1 MANYATSVLAKG
13 QAIVTQRNQAPEQRR
28 KIPTVMELALKNQEY
43 SIPNAVELRKSDKRP
58 VEIYYQTKVAQQA
71 TTTKAYNHTGTFGD
85 SGKIELV
92 YVTHVE
98 TFSLP
103 RKIAQNNVLTY
114 QNMFNNLYEEK
125 WRNIRNRHDTS
136 ALAFLLANRMQ
147 LAAAVVNPQIAS
159 ANPGTWNDT
168 LYALEVDQTKRSRFI
183 QMVKTFMAAR
193 YFTGEYDI
201 ISDLQ
206 SAAEF
211 EFQMNQGQGN
221 NTNTSFQF
229 GNAAISTTQDAI
241 SADYALGAVLAMPR
255 RSFAGMYW
263 NDALNKSGSVNSG
276 ETEVG
281 TLGTQRDPF
290 GSGAVADVS
299 MYTQRAD
306 TSANTTGGSTQD
318 VVDQWE
324 VALTIAYALP
334 PLALTGDS
342 VVHLIGQ
349 AA

>member
-43 SIPNAVELRKSDKRP
+43 SIPNAPELRKSDLRP
-58 VEIYYQTKVAQQA
+58 VEIYYQTKVAQQS
-71 TTTKAYNHTGTFGD
+71 TTTKAYNHTGGFGD
-85 SGKIELV
+85 SGKTELV
-92 YVTHVE
+92 YITHVE
-98 TFSLP
+98 TLSLP
-103 RKIAQNNVLTY
+103 RKIAQNNILTY
-114 QNMFNNLYEEK
+114 QTMFNNLYEEK

-168 LYALEVDQTKRSRFI
+168 LFALEIDQTKKSRFI
-183 QMVKTFMAAR
+183 QMVKSFMAAR
-193 YFTGEYDI
+193 YFTGDYDI
-201 ISDLQ
+201 VSDLQ

-211 EFQMNQGQGN
+211 EFQMNQGAGN
-221 NTNTSFQF
+221 QANTSFQF
-229 GNAAISTTQDAI
+229 GNAAIATTQDAI
-241 SADYALGAVLAMPR
+241 STDYALGAVLAMPR

-276 ETEVG
+276 ENEVG
-281 TLGTQRDPF
+281 VMGTQKDPF
-290 GSGAVADVS
+290 GSGAVADIS
-299 MYTQRAD
+299 FYTKRAD
-306 TSANTTGGSTQD
+306 TSGNGTGGSPQD
-318 VVDQWE
+318 VVDQYE
-324 VALTIAYALP
+324 IALTIAYALP
-334 PLALTGDS
+334 PLSLTGDS

-349 AA
+349 AS

>member
-58 VEIYYQTKVAQQA
+58 VEIYYQTKVAQQS
-71 TTTKAYNHTGTFGD
+71 TTTKAYNHTGTYGD
-85 SGKIELV
+85 SGKVELV

-136 ALAFLLANRMQ
+136 ALAFLIANRMQ
-147 LAAAVVNPQIAS
+147 LAASVVNPQIAS

-168 LYALEVDQTKRSRFI
+168 NYALEIDQTKRSRFI
-183 QMVKTFMAAR
+183 QMVKSFMAAL

-201 ISDLQ
+201 VSDLQ

-211 EFQMNQGQGN
+211 EFQMNQGAGN
-221 NTNTSFQF
+221 QANTSFQF
-229 GNAAISTTQDAI
+229 GNAVISTTQDAV
-241 SADYALGAVLAMPR
+241 SSDYALGAVLAMPR

-324 VALTIAYALP
+324 LALTIAYALP